1 MEEKPPYKPSPQTFP
16 QPQEF
21 VQPRSSVQSP
31 LTAILTP
38 WSYQLVAYARQL
50 NHQGHSSFAVVLA
63 HAATEWAMED
73 ALRRLLN
80 HRRVD
85 DDVAEPILSMF
96 KVTSLTEDPVR
107 KLFKSLT
114 GATPSKETWWKDWT
128 NSRELRNKIAHRG
141 LTASSE
147 QALQVLGLADSC
159 CRYIAVTVENTLAK

>member
-1 MEEKPPYKPSPQTFP
+1 MEEKPPYKPSAQVFA
-16 QPQEF
+16 QPQEY

-31 LTAILTP
+31 LAAILTP

-63 HAATEWAMED
+63 HAATEWATED
-73 ALRRLLN
+73 ALRRLLR
-80 HRRVD
+80 HRGVAD
-85 DDVAEPILSMF
+85 EVAEPILEMF

-114 GATPSKETWWKDWT
+114 GTKPSEERWWRGWSE
-128 NSRELRNKIAHRG
+128 SRELRNKIAHRG

-147 QALQVLGLADSC
+147 QALEVLTLADSC
-159 CRYIAVTVENTLAK
+159 CRYIAVTVENVLAK